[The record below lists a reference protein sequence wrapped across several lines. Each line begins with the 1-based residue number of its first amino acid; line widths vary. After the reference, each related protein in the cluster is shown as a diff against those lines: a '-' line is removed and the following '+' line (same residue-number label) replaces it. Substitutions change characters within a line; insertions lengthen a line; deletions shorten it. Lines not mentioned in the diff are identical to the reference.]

1 MSIRDSADSMCG
13 TLVMLPQLCGEI
25 RIEETPLY
33 GKLQIYK
40 EGSDENFNEGGGEL
54 NKWTYNTIE
63 QYGKMTKQH

>member
-54 NKWTYNTIE
+54 NK
-63 QYGKMTKQH
+63 